1 MKIRLERIDGTAAG
15 SPVESRRFPF
25 ALGQAKEC
33 DLRIEAKGVWGRH
46 LVLDD
51 EGENG
56 ITATPSPDALVFVN
70 GDAHRKKFRVNHG
83 DLLELGA
90 AKFRFWFAPL
100 GQADR
105 CGLEGFIWVALLL
118 LALGQA
124 GVIVW
129 LMNLAG

>member
-90 AKFRFWFAPL
+90 AKFRFWFAAL

-105 CGLEGFIWVALLL
+105 RDLECLIWVALLL

-124 GVIVW
+124 GVIAW

>member
-1 MKIRLERIDGTAAG
+1 MKIRLERIDGTTAG
-15 SPVESRRFPF
+15 GSVESRRFPF

-56 ITATPSPDALVFVN
+56 ITATPSADALVFVN

>member
-15 SPVESRRFPF
+15 SLVESRRFPF

-105 CGLEGFIWVALLL
+105 RGLEGLVWVALLM

-129 LMNLAG
+129 LMNLVG

>member
-33 DLRIEAKGVWGRH
+33 DLRIDAKGVWGKH
-46 LVLDD
+46 LILDYD
-51 EGENG
+51 GKNG
-56 ITATPSPDALVFVN
+56 ITATPCPDALVVVN
-70 GDAHRKKFRVNHG
+70 GDSHRKKFRLNHG

-90 AKFRFWFAPL
+90 AKFHFWFSPL
-100 GQADR
+100 GQPDR
-105 CGLEGFIWVALLL
+105 SGLEGSIWVALAL

-124 GVIVW
+124 GVIAW
-129 LMNLAG
+129 LLDFS

>member
-46 LVLDD
+46 MVLDD

-56 ITATPSPDALVFVN
+56 ITATPSPRIKTESV
-70 GDAHRKKFRVNHG
+70 
-83 DLLELGA
+83 
-90 AKFRFWFAPL
+90 
-100 GQADR
+100 
-105 CGLEGFIWVALLL
+105 
-118 LALGQA
+118 
-124 GVIVW
+124 
-129 LMNLAG
+129 

>member
-1 MKIRLERIDGTAAG
+1 MKIRLERIEGNPRRG
-15 SPVESRRFPF
+15 PVESPRFPF

-105 CGLEGFIWVALLL
+105 CGLEGLIWVALLL